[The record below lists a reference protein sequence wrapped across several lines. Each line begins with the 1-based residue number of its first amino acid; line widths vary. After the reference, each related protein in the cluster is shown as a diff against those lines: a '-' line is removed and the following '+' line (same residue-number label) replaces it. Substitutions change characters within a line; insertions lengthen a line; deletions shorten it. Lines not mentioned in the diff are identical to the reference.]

1 MDNELYHYGVKG
13 MKWGHRNSQPTSL
26 QTARSNYK
34 TAKKEYNKS
43 FSEAYGKSYQ
53 AYSLSKKKR
62 TANDKRWRDTA
73 NKAMNLNRAKKTYRD
88 EKKAYKSSDVY
99 KAKRAKAIKTGAAAA
114 GTALAVYGTYK
125 VSKYLKNKSAINRG
139 NQAVNRLLQQQT
151 ALKNMARTQANKMS
165 SADAAIERMNRAANK
180 FR

>member
-1 MDNELYHYGVKG
+1 MHHGIKG

-43 FSEAYGKSYQ
+43 FSKAYDKSYQ

-62 TANDKRWRDTA
+62 TANEERWRDTA
-73 NKAMNLNRAKKTYRD
+73 NKVKNLNRAKKIYRD